1 MNEDI
6 QVSLKFK
13 DVSGKKVTVDFTGGD
28 VTSDAGVLAL
38 KECKENW
45 DLEHL
50 VEAIGDDRHQSYV
63 QHHIGEES
71 TYFSDYMWL

>member
-28 VTSDAGVLAL
+28 VT
-38 KECKENW
+38 
-45 DLEHL
+45 
-50 VEAIGDDRHQSYV
+50 
-63 QHHIGEES
+63 
-71 TYFSDYMWL
+71 